1 MSVSARFKLWL
12 CRQRLKTAEAEY
24 EGARRQALRWE
35 LKAHELET
43 TLWNA
48 RRIVA
53 GVETEIMAERRAAR

>member
-1 MSVSARFKLWL
+1 MSIAGRFKLWL

-24 EGARRQALRWE
+24 EDARRQALRWE

-43 TLWNA
+43 SVFNA

-53 GVETEIMAERRAAR
+53 RAEIGTMAERRAAR